1 MKSKFLILFFIIS
14 SVNCLGQESKQDKQK
29 DKLYFYWGW
38 NRGFFSKSNIRFTGE
53 NYDFNLTKVIAK
65 DRQSTFN
72 FKTYFS
78 PVSFTIPQYNFRVGY
93 FINNHYDVSFGI
105 DHMKYVVVQ
114 DQQVEINGYIENSQ
128 TSYNGIY
135 NQHQIIIQHPFLK
148 FEHTDG
154 LNYFNF
160 DIRRNDH
167 LFRSKKFTINILEGF
182 GLGGLLP
189 KTNSILLNNERHDN
203 FHLSG
208 YGINFCAALNLRFF
222 ELFFIQSEF
231 KGGFIHMPS
240 IRTTNNKMD
249 NADQSFFFGQ
259 YNIVF
264 GLVFKIKN

>member
-14 SVNCLGQESKQDKQK
+14 SVNCLGQESKQDKRK

-114 DQQVEINGYIENSQ
+114 DQQVEINGYIENTQ

-135 NQHQIIIQHPFLK
+135 NQQQIIIQYPFLK

-160 DIRRNDH
+160 DIRRNDQ
-167 LFRSKKFTINILEGF
+167 LFRSKNFTINILEGF

-240 IRTTNNKMD
+240 IRTTNNKID

-264 GLVFKIKN
+264 GLVFKIEN